1 MLTKLTF
8 EPRQAPEFKLLATSG
23 EEIYIYILYRFLL
36 VQFPRKAVDILGLI
50 LKIVYMYHH
59 GLL

>member
-23 EEIYIYILYRFLL
+23 EEIYILCRFLL